1 MAAENDPY
9 YSRPEVS
16 NSDLSWLDDQLSGRD
31 QRDATEAYLD
41 GSLLDAMITEQ
52 HRVNYFKRTL
62 DGQPFKKAR
71 FDTIVAMK
79 QACWQDEFF
88 KMIIVGADTQKI
100 TVVKDKEFEYEGYR
114 FKVDIRC
121 KWDIWRPDWGW
132 GSDIKSTA
140 AKTQKE
146 FEAACYHFNYDRQ
159 RYFYMRAEESER
171 DVLIGI
177 SKIKPHRVFKVF
189 INRNCDFY
197 RSGEKKALELLFRW
211 NSMFGKNKDYVQRI

>member
-9 YSRPEVS
+9 YSRLEVS
-16 NSDLSWLDDQLSGRD
+16 NSDLGWLDDQLSGRD

-71 FDTIVAMK
+71 FDTSVAMK

-88 KMIIVGADTQKI
+88 KTIIVGADTQKI
-100 TVVKDKEFEYEGYR
+100 TIVKDKEFEYEGYK

-121 KWDIWRPDWGW
+121 KWDIWRPDVNYG
-132 GSDIKSTA
+132 GDLKSTA
-140 AKTQKE
+140 AQTQRE

-159 RYFYMRAEESER
+159 RWFYMNAQDSQR
-171 DVLIGI
+171 DFIIGI

-189 INRNCDFY
+189 INRESEFY
-197 RSGEKKALELLFRW
+197 KSGERKAKELLFRW
-211 NSMFGKNKDYVQRI
+211 HLLYGKDKSCVSY

>member
-9 YSRPEVS
+9 YSRLEVS
-16 NSDLSWLDDQLSGRD
+16 NSDLGWLDDQLSGRD

-79 QACWQDEFF
+79 QAFWKDDFC
-88 KMIIVGADTQKI
+88 KLIATGADTQKI
-100 TVVKDKEFEYEGYR
+100 TTVKDKRFEYNGYEFFMDMR
-114 FKVDIRC
+114 I
-121 KWDIWRPDWGW
+121 KWDLFQNSWGW
-132 GSDIKSTA
+132 GGDIKSTA
-140 AKTQKE
+140 AKTQAE
-146 FEAACYHFNYDRQ
+146 FEAACYYFHYPRQ
-159 RYFYMRAEESER
+159 RYVYMSVGQTER

-177 SKIKPHRVFKVF
+177 SKIKPHRVFKIF
-189 INRNCDFY
+189 INRESEFY
-197 RSGEKKALELLFRW
+197 KVGEREALELLFRW
-211 NSMFGKNKDYVQRI
+211 NLLYGKNKENI

>member
-9 YSRPEVS
+9 YSRLEVS
-16 NSDLSWLDDQLSGRD
+16 NSDLGWLDDQLSGRD

-88 KMIIVGADTQKI
+88 KTIIVGADTQKI
-100 TVVKDKEFEYEGYR
+100 TIIKNKEFEYEGYK
-114 FKVDIRC
+114 FKADARC
-121 KWDIWRPDWGW
+121 KWDIWRPDLNFG
-132 GSDIKSTA
+132 GDIKSTA
-140 AKTQKE
+140 AKTQAE
-146 FEAACYHFNYDRQ
+146 FEAACYHFHYPRQ
-159 RYFYMRAEESER
+159 RAWYMDLIGSEK
-171 DVLIGI
+171 DFLVGI
-177 SKIKPHRVFKVF
+177 SKIKPHRVFKIF
-189 INRNCDFY
+189 INRESEFY
-197 RSGEKKALELLFRW
+197 KTGKKQYMELIFRW
-211 NSMFGKNKDYVQRI
+211 HLLYGKDKSCV